1 MVIKIPPH
9 TTVAATQLL
18 VHDFSSNTYLSGE
31 EIIGIKNR
39 NPAEALRIL
48 VKSQG
53 FSSVG
58 RSSGYLAISGGEIS
72 VDIIIFLVS

>member
-1 MVIKIPPH
+1 MTFH
-9 TTVAATQLL
+9 TI
-18 VHDFSSNTYLSGE
+18 NLSGE

-53 FSSVG
+53 SSFVG
-58 RSSGYLAISGGEIS
+58 RSSGYLVIFGGEIS
-72 VDIIIFLVS
+72 VDIITLLVS